1 MATMPSPRRLARQ
14 SISLLMQQGM
24 SKPDAARVVTII
36 CDEVTGIIW
45 RHSPDLDL
53 TWLADIANEAATIR
67 NHHYA
72 AGSSV
77 QSWAGRVATWA
88 REFDS
93 GHAPRIEQREQADR
107 RPGA

>member
-1 MATMPSPRRLARQ
+1 MTMPSPRRLARQ
-14 SISLLMQQGM
+14 SVSLLMQQGM

-45 RHSPDLDL
+45 RQSPDLDL
-53 TWLADIANEAATIR
+53 TWLADIASEAAAIR
-67 NHHYA
+67 EQHNTMRGIA
-72 AGSSV
+72 
-77 QSWAGRVATWA
+77 QEWAGRVATWA